1 MAIQLFEN
9 IDYTRIQV
17 FNTAAAADIELSFF
31 FDEFDLITQRKLVG
45 YSYTA
50 SYLAPFP
57 APIRRIP
64 LDWVVADLTIS
75 QPLPQTK
82 VPTLNSTLPIGGSQT
97 VIPNVITLQGNG
109 GVVSLIPLDVTK
121 FRVVLRMSHSDG
133 NMVNNAI
140 TAELNLFWDQPKVS
154 GQ

>member
-1 MAIQLFEN
+1 VAFQLYEN

-17 FNTAAAADIELSFF
+17 FNTAAAADIELTFF

-50 SYLAPFP
+50 SWLQPFP

-64 LDWVVADLTIS
+64 LDWVVADLTIA

-82 VPTLNSTLPIGGSQT
+82 VPTLNSTLPLGGSQT
-97 VIPNVITLQGNG
+97 VIPNVVTLQGNG

-121 FRVVLRMSHSDG
+121 FRLVMRMSDG
-133 NMVNNAI
+133 DPLMVNNVV